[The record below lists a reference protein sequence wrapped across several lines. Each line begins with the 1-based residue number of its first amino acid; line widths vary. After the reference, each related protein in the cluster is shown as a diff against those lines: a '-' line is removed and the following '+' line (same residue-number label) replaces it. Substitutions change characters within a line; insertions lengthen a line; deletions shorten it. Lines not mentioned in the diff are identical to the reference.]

1 MKEKNLATL
10 SFIVSLKTM
19 ATCEMFFKIYLPL
32 SVQCVNNPLNE
43 SRCFRAGPSWLAP
56 DPEPD
61 HANDPRFDSCR
72 PFNHRD
78 WWDRAGYPNFL
89 ICKM

>member
-32 SVQCVNNPLNE
+32 SVHNPLNE
-43 SRCFRAGPSWLAP
+43 SRCFRAGPSWLATAP
-56 DPEPD
+56 GFVWLRIR
-61 HANDPRFDSCR
+61 NRIML
-72 PFNHRD
+72 
-78 WWDRAGYPNFL
+78 L
-89 ICKM
+89 IPGSILAVHSIIGTGGMELVT